1 MRNVNKLITKT
12 RLHGP
17 KTGKNV
23 KEPRKRGEEKNS
35 KTHKKKNSGKNEA
48 NRKNR
53 PIDLISVFAFG

>member
-35 KTHKKKNSGKNEA
+35 KTHKKRTAEKTKRTGK
-48 NRKNR
+48 
-53 PIDLISVFAFG
+53 IVLSI